1 VIRVV
6 LSVSV
11 DVVVV
16 GNVVA
21 VVEGVGIS
29 GIVVEPVSADC

>member
-1 VIRVV
+1 MIGV
-6 LSVSV
+6 LLGFSV

-21 VVEGVGIS
+21 VVEGVGIC
-29 GIVVEPVSADC
+29 GIVVDAVGADC